1 MHVDPLPEIFHTND
15 FCVPLAIL
23 EPFHPE
29 VCRRFMEIQPR
40 PVAQALA
47 GACTASRGSMIGTV
61 IEMSHAAGT
70 VTTSRRTKY
79 TLLSKVIGNHPQP
92 HQVVS
97 GTGTGPYG
105 IKSDLATN
113 RESPPAN
120 PISYVKYAKI

>member
-1 MHVDPLPEIFHTND
+1 MHTLALIEF
-15 FCVPLAIL
+15 FCLDTLEGYYASGKLILCVCSHRDRGFTYVWGGWGSLARGHNMHMLIPGNNQL
-23 EPFHPE
+23 
-29 VCRRFMEIQPR
+29 CM
-40 PVAQALA
+40 
-47 GACTASRGSMIGTV
+47 GTCNSR
-61 IEMSHAAGT
+61 
-70 VTTSRRTKY
+70 
-79 TLLSKVIGNHPQP
+79 TLLSKIIGNHLQP